1 MVYWEKLI
9 NFYESISAG
18 VVHIINIPG
27 AKRGIAIG
35 RNGSACFWCLF

>member
-35 RNGSACFWCLF
+35 RNGSA